1 MSRSEGEEGSVVGE
15 DGRSRRPSRRYQVVR
30 SAPSALVREED
41 GDEEEGGRM
50 SRNRNREC
58 YCNKILRIVYQFNHR
73 KSILSIKGLVGGSY
87 HVKNNSGNLHTTV
100 NIQKCLIVIAQSSS
114 TFVA

>member
-1 MSRSEGEEGSVVGE
+1 MSRSEGEEGSVGE

-41 GDEEEGGRM
+41 DGDEEEGGRM

-58 YCNKILRIVYQFNHR
+58 YCNKILRIR
-73 KSILSIKGLVGGSY
+73 SIHYTDLVIEKFM
-87 HVKNNSGNLHTTV
+87 VAAP
-100 NIQKCLIVIAQSSS
+100 IVL
-114 TFVA
+114 

>member
-41 GDEEEGGRM
+41 GDEEGSRM
-50 SRNRNREC
+50 SRNRNRERWIKFAP
-58 YCNKILRIVYQFNHR
+58 NK
-73 KSILSIKGLVGGSY
+73 
-87 HVKNNSGNLHTTV
+87 
-100 NIQKCLIVIAQSSS
+100 LISA
-114 TFVA
+114 

>member
-30 SAPSALVREED
+30 SAPSALVREEEG

-58 YCNKILRIVYQFNHR
+58 YCNKILRIVYQFNNIKKYSFHIR
-73 KSILSIKGLVGGSY
+73 SCWRLLSY
-87 HVKNNSGNLHTTV
+87 ET
-100 NIQKCLIVIAQSSS
+100 QQ
-114 TFVA
+114 